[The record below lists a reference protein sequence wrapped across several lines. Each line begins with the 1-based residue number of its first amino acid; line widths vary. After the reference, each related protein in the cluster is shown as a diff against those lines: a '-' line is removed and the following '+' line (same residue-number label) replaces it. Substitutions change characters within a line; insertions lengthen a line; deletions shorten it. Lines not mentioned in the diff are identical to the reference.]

1 MARLFITISFILSL
15 CVLLFT
21 TSSLAETDREWA
33 QYQAQCQY
41 KYPTI
46 NPAIDLL
53 CSRNLH
59 LPGVVASIGQNFD
72 RTNKVA
78 IVPNPQCLKDGRMN
92 QNSNVWIPEYWCKR
106 QFWKVCA
113 QGNDRGRG
121 QQIFGGRGCQQF
133 YISDW
138 GSSMP
143 KIVIAN

>member
-92 QNSNVWIPEYWCKR
+92 QNTSKPSYILT
-106 QFWKVCA
+106 VCDSTT
-113 QGNDRGRG
+113 NDAGDEK
-121 QQIFGGRGCQQF
+121 Q
-133 YISDW
+133 
-138 GSSMP
+138 MP
-143 KIVIAN
+143 CCSEQEALVTDDP

>member
-15 CVLLFT
+15 CVLFFT

-92 QNSNVWIPEYWCKR
+92 QNSNVWIPEYCLEA
-106 QFWKVCA
+106 VMH
-113 QGNDRGRG
+113 
-121 QQIFGGRGCQQF
+121 
-133 YISDW
+133 SH
-138 GSSMP
+138 SL
-143 KIVIAN
+143 